1 MNSNS
6 IVSLLPIIL
15 IILVFYLFII
25 RPNQN
30 RQRAASQMRDALAP
44 GAEVKTIGGLFA
56 TVSAVEDDVLI
67 LQIAPD
73 VYCRYDKRS
82 VANVVTPAGESDA
95 AAPAVTAAPMTMPT
109 TEHDAED
116 EATGEVEGE
125 AKGDGGESTAKDGGE
140 GTGGVNGA
148 TKPKSE

>member
-1 MNSNS
+1 VNSNS

-30 RQRAASQMRDALAP
+30 RQRAAAQMRDALAP

-56 TVSAVEDDVLI
+56 TVSAVEDDVLV

-73 VYCRYDKRS
+73 VYCRFDKRA

-95 AAPAVTAAPMTMPT
+95 QAPTITAAPMTMPT
-109 TEHDAED
+109 GQDAEEGTHE
-116 EATGEVEGE
+116 EAEGTAE
-125 AKGDGGESTAKDGGE
+125 GGSTETTAKDGGVE
-140 GTGGVNGA
+140 SGDADGA